1 MFIPWIEA
9 GMGIGP
15 VTLNREDYDSV
26 WCRDRLVK
34 LSSLTSKQLRE
45 LKENRIPVT
54 NFKIGLDLSVAEAL
68 TWGFRINQL
77 NSSKHKASILR
88 TAHGDIYTKDRK
100 LRFGLAENDRCDRCG
115 QPDSRIHA
123 IGKCPKAIELWNTL
137 RELDNRPRLTEDSPD
152 LLHEIFGVSE
162 PIGSE
167 LAVNAEVLQLL
178 TNSLDKLVSTLPSRI
193 TLRIVLTKLYT
204 LEKGRTRDN
213 VKTLLDKL
221 VADD

>member
-1 MFIPWIEA
+1 M
-9 GMGIGP
+9 
-15 VTLNREDYDSV
+15 
-26 WCRDRLVK
+26 
-34 LSSLTSKQLRE
+34 
-45 LKENRIPVT
+45 
-54 NFKIGLDLSVAEAL
+54 
-68 TWGFRINQL
+68 
-77 NSSKHKASILR
+77 
-88 TAHGDIYTKDRK
+88 
-100 LRFGLAENDRCDRCG
+100 
-115 QPDSRIHA
+115 
-123 IGKCPKAIELWNTL
+123 
-137 RELDNRPRLTEDSPD
+137 
-152 LLHEIFGVSE
+152 HEIFGVSE